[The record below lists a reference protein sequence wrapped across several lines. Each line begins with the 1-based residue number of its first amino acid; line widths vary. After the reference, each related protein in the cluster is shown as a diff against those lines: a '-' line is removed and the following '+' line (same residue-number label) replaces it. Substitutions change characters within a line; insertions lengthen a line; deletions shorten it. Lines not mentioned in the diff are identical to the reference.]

1 MNFKFKR
8 QPEDDADLDVTSFLN
23 LMIVLVP
30 VLLLSMTFTQV
41 TVLDIELPEL
51 TGGSSKSDLA
61 QSQLE
66 VHLTDSGF
74 DVFMPAN
81 QLVAKIAKLDDGEAK
96 RRAGQKVIDASK
108 AVVTAN
114 DYYDFQK
121 LSMVMRKVKEQVSEK
136 KDVVLLSAPQM
147 DYQNLVSTMETLKSY
162 KTTIAA
168 SVVEVELF
176 PEISLGDTSR

>member
-1 MNFKFKR
+1 MNFRFKR

-51 TGGSSKSDLA
+51 TGGSSKSELA

-66 VHLTDSGF
+66 VHLTDEGF
-74 DVFMPAN
+74 DVFMPSDKRLA
-81 QLVAKIAKLDDGEAK
+81 QIPKMSDEQALERAQAKAL
-96 RRAGQKVIDASK
+96 DASRAK
-108 AVVTAN
+108 VSAN
-114 DYYDFQK
+114 DYYDYQR
-121 LSMVMRKVKEQVSEK
+121 LSLVMRKIKEQVNDK
-136 KDVVLLSAPQM
+136 KDVVLLSSPSM

-162 KTTIAA
+162 QTTVAA
-168 SVVEVELF
+168 SLVEVELF
-176 PEISLGDTSR
+176 PEISLGDTK

>member
-1 MNFKFKR
+1 MSFKFKR

-30 VLLLSMTFTQV
+30 VLLLSMTFSQV

-66 VHLTDSGF
+66 VHMTDQGF
-74 DVFMPAN
+74 DVFMPADRRVA
-81 QLVAKIAKLDDGEAK
+81 QIPKLSEEQALV
-96 RRAGQKVIDASK
+96 RAELKVVDASK
-108 AVVTAN
+108 AVVSSS
-114 DYYDFQK
+114 DYYNFER
-121 LSMVMRKVKEQVSEK
+121 LSLVMRKVKEANSEK
-136 KDVVLLSAPQM
+136 KDVVLLSAPEM

-162 KTTIAA
+162 KTTVAA
-168 SVVEVELF
+168 SLVEIELF
-176 PEISLGDTSR
+176 PEISLGDSSR